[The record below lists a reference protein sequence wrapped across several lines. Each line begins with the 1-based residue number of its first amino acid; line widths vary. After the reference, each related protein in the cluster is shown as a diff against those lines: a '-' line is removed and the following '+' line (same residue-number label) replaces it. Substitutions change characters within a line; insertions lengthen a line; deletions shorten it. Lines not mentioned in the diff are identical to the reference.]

1 MEYALTSSYGLDWL
15 GAKLARKGNKLGT
28 SFAWHGPPLGGRVI
42 TLQVTTCDASLLET
56 IEGPQPRAWTEIH
69 AVPYINMICRH
80 ATPAESYARAC
91 KPTHMACKLSRKADL
106 HFHWKWY
113 VPCCCCSSLLDRFT
127 PIPKDHLVTLCKGIA
142 IPFGALLQCT

>member
-15 GAKLARKGNKLGT
+15 DAKLARKGNKLGT

-42 TLQVTTCDASLLET
+42 TLQVTTCNASLLET

-69 AVPYINMICRH
+69 AVAYTNMICRH
-80 ATPAESYARAC
+80 AAPAESSARAC
-91 KPTHMACKLSRKADL
+91 KPTHMACKLRKADN
-106 HFHWKWY
+106 
-113 VPCCCCSSLLDRFT
+113 RFT
-127 PIPKDHLVTLCKGIA
+127 PTPKDHLVTLRKGIA